1 MNFATPQLQPRS
13 GDMDFD
19 NRSFRDALGLFVT
32 GVTIITA
39 RTEAGEPFGVTANS
53 FNSVSMDPPLILWSL
68 NRASRRV
75 SGFQKAGHFCVHIL
89 REDQSDLSRHFSR
102 SNVDKFEGIAFEPGE
117 GGVPILPRSAA
128 RLECRT
134 YAQHDGGDHI
144 IFLGEVIRISADLDA
159 RPLLFHGGRYAA
171 LADTVAG

>member
-1 MNFATPQLQPRS
+1 ME
-13 GDMDFD
+13 FD

-39 RTEAGEPFGVTANS
+39 RNEDGEPFGVTANS

-68 NRASRRV
+68 NRASRNVRA
-75 SGFQKAGHFCVHIL
+75 FQRAGHFCVHIL
-89 REDQSDLSRHFSR
+89 REDQSELARHFSR
-102 SNVDKFEGIAFEPGE
+102 SNAAKFEGIEFEPGE

-144 IFLGEVIRISADLDA
+144 IFLGEVIRISADLNA
-159 RPLLFHGGRYAA
+159 RPLLFHGGRYAV
-171 LADTVAG
+171 LSDTVEN